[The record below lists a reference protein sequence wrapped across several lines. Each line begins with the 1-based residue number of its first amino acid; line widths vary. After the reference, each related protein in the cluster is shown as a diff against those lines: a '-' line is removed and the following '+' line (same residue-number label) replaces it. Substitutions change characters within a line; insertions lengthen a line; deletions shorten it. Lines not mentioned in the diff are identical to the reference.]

1 MFQSLRK
8 ARVPH
13 FVLLLAGVLATSGSF
28 GLHPEP
34 GASAAARAAVRHGW
48 NTLDRSGDSASHD
61 CYLCL
66 SHRSISLPRLSAVV
80 LEAEFAIRVKRAP
93 APSPLGRLE
102 SHPRE
107 GRAPPA
113 LT

>member
-1 MFQSLRK
+1 MLHAFRK
-8 ARVPH
+8 ARAAQ
-13 FVLLLAGVLATSGSF
+13 FVLLVAGFLAVSGSF

-34 GASAAARAAVRHGW
+34 EGPAARVAAGDGW
-48 NTLDRSGDSASHD
+48 NALNRSGTAAKHD

-66 SHRSISLPRLSAVV
+66 LHKSVSLPRLAAVV
-80 LEAEFAIRVKRAP
+80 LEVGSAVTVRPVTDS
-93 APSPLGRLE
+93 SPLGRLE

-113 LT
+113 WI

>member
-1 MFQSLRK
+1 MFQALRN
-8 ARVPH
+8 ARAVQL
-13 FVLLLAGVLATSGSF
+13 VLLLASVLAVSGAF

-34 GASAAARAAVRHGW
+34 EGSATRVALRYGW
-48 NTLDRSGDSASHD
+48 NALDDSVASESHD

-66 SHRSISLPRLSAVV
+66 SHRSVSLPRLSAVV
-80 LEAEFAIRVKRAP
+80 LEAGSVIGAKTA
-93 APSPLGRLE
+93 AASSPLGRLE

-113 LT
+113 LS

>member
-1 MFQSLRK
+1 MFRALRK
-8 ARVPH
+8 ARTTQI
-13 FVLLLAGVLATSGSF
+13 VLLVAGLLAVSGSF

-34 GASAAARAAVRHGW
+34 GGSTARVADRQGWKALDQSAAAE
-48 NTLDRSGDSASHD
+48 THD

-66 SHRSISLPRLSAVV
+66 SHRSVSLPRLAAVV
-80 LEAEFAIRVKRAP
+80 LQSVAAVGAKPAA

-102 SHPRE
+102 FHPRE

-113 LT
+113 LA

>member
-1 MFQSLRK
+1 MFRALKKVRTAQI
-8 ARVPH
+8 
-13 FVLLLAGVLATSGSF
+13 VLLVAGFLAVSGSF

-34 GASAAARAAVRHGW
+34 EGPAARVAAGEGW
-48 NTLDRSGDSASHD
+48 NALDRSGTATKHD

-66 SHRSISLPRLSAVV
+66 SHKSVSLPRLTAVV
-80 LEAEFAIRVKRAP
+80 LEAGSAVTARPVADC
-93 APSPLGRLE
+93 SPLGRLE